1 MQAGE
6 FKAGSQVRISG
17 LKSQPEFNGEL
28 GTVEEFDSES
38 GRYAVR
44 TPSGKLLLLK
54 PTTIQLD
61 LTWNTALDE
70 DGETYYWNAAGASQY
85 EKPADFDPALAKNEG
100 VYQAK
105 EDGALYD
112 DMVPDGKVTYR
123 DGTKKPELSQTMRD
137 KLINEG
143 RALGADP
150 NQKNPF
156 LYVFAAVGLFVLAGA
171 ATFTG

>member
-1 MQAGE
+1 MT
-6 FKAGSQVRISG
+6 KAEDLRAAIERRGGDTQNTNWSKQELEDH
-17 LKSQPEFNGEL
+17 LKTLPPEPAPEPR
-28 GTVEEFDSES
+28 
-38 GRYAVR
+38 GRRKAA
-44 TPSGKLLLLK
+44 
-54 PTTIQLD
+54 D
-61 LTWNTALDE
+61 
-70 DGETYYWNAAGASQY
+70 DGEKKRKG
-85 EKPADFDPALAKNEG
+85 EDVDPALAKNEG